1 MESLRLISPAKK
13 TYIIHENYLYS
24 FFRPDYYKIIILTNF
39 QNSCLL
45 QKSYKMKNSTTGSKI
60 PHERLLS
67 LDFFRGFTMFLLIAE
82 FTHIFSYLVD
92 PSLEGTIIH
101 FIGRQFHHH
110 PWNGLRPW
118 DLVQPFFMFI
128 VGVAI
133 PLSFAKR
140 IKRGDNYSQILKHV
154 LTRALLLLF
163 FGWSLYCIDP
173 GKIVFR
179 FQNVL
184 AQLSVTYLVA
194 FLIMKKPVS
203 TQIIISLALLA
214 VTEIIY
220 RTFPVEGFD
229 QPFVANHNFGT
240 WLDMQYGGED
250 LHGHWVSFNAIPT
263 SAHTIWG
270 VLAGKLLMSDRT
282 AKQKMKIL
290 IIAGVIGLVVGYGLD
305 PITPIIKRISTSS
318 FVIASGGWT
327 LLALAFSYWLVD
339 LKKQKRIA
347 FFFAIVGM
355 NPLFIYLFS
364 HVGGADFIEQIIHP
378 FTTLLFGWTGKVSL
392 NIITGI
398 IVLFLLW
405 YITYWLYK
413 RRIFIRI

>member
-1 MESLRLISPAKK
+1 MRKPA
-13 TYIIHENYLYS
+13 
-24 FFRPDYYKIIILTNF
+24 
-39 QNSCLL
+39 
-45 QKSYKMKNSTTGSKI
+45 
-60 PHERLLS
+60 
-67 LDFFRGFTMFLLIAE
+67 
-82 FTHIFSYLVD
+82 
-92 PSLEGTIIH
+92 
-101 FIGRQFHHH
+101 
-110 PWNGLRPW
+110 
-118 DLVQPFFMFI
+118 
-128 VGVAI
+128 
-133 PLSFAKR
+133 
-140 IKRGDNYSQILKHV
+140 
-154 LTRALLLLF
+154 
-163 FGWSLYCIDP
+163 
-173 GKIVFR
+173 
-179 FQNVL
+179 
-184 AQLSVTYLVA
+184 
-194 FLIMKKPVS
+194 S
-203 TQIIISLALLA
+203 TQIIISFALLA

-240 WLDMQYGGED
+240 WLDMLYGGED

-290 IIAGVIGLVVGYGLD
+290 IIAGVIGLVVGYGLN
-305 PITPIIKRISTSS
+305 PVTPIIKRISTSS
-318 FVIASGGWT
+318 FVIVSSGWT

-339 LKKQKRIA
+339 LKKQRKFA

-378 FTTLLFGWTGKVSL
+378 FITLLFGWTGKVSL

-413 RRIFIRI
+413 KRIFIRI